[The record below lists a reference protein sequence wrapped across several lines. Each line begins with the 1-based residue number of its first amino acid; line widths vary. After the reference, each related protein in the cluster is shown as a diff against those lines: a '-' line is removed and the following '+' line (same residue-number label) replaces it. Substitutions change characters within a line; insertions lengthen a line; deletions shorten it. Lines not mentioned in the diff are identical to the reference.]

1 VGGQILPDIFPY
13 LFIVCKSKTMSR
25 IATMLGVQEV
35 FLLLEDVVRRSP
47 LSLLLIGIWIGWW
60 LYSSS
65 SADASSSSS
74 SSSFPSSNVVGSL
87 SSLAAHWLPHKLH
100 HLLMDQSIILE
111 SILLPMYSMLVVA
124 YLTAL
129 IFRKQL
135 QPVSNFLRS
144 SSRCQQE
151 RTAPVLAGPTTHEPN
166 KVKEEN
172 EIEND
177 NDDNSSTPQPID
189 LTGVY
194 KLISNDNFE
203 GFLAVQGVSWAL
215 RRAANQAR
223 PTHRITHRGRKLTIR
238 IEGLIESQTTYWI
251 NGPPVE
257 TNVRGRI
264 FQDVVQYLDN
274 HKGILVSKKAL
285 TDDYDVTVQRE
296 LSDDRQE
303 ITMTSTAYFRDG
315 RDPVQCI
322 QRFRRCE

>member
-1 VGGQILPDIFPY
+1 
-13 LFIVCKSKTMSR
+13 M
-25 IATMLGVQEV
+25 
-35 FLLLEDVVRRSP
+35 
-47 LSLLLIGIWIGWW
+47 
-60 LYSSS
+60 
-65 SADASSSSS
+65 
-74 SSSFPSSNVVGSL
+74 
-87 SSLAAHWLPHKLH
+87 AAHWLPHELQQ
-100 HLLMDQSIILE
+100 LLLLLPVDQSMVLE
-111 SILLPMYSMLVVA
+111 SILLPLYSMIVVA

-135 QPVSNFLRS
+135 QSVYSLLRS
-144 SSRCQQE
+144 SRSQKE
-151 RTAPVLAGPTTHEPN
+151 RAAPVLAGPTPTLAPN
-166 KVKEEN
+166 EVVQEEM
-172 EIEND
+172 END
-177 NDDNSSTPQPID
+177 DDNDASSTHHQPID
-189 LTGVY
+189 MTGVY

-264 FQDVVQYLDN
+264 FQDVVRYLDN

-315 RDPVQCI
+315 RDPVQCV
-322 QRFRRCE
+322 QRFQRCE